1 MYTSTKTLF
10 DHKVAPDLI
19 DAFLYLQTELEIGGR
34 LIMNNNKTKFDV
46 PELKSS
52 EAGGCTLGLTG
63 GGCLTAPPPG
73 RPRLPSAPLPICD
86 I

>member
-1 MYTSTKTLF
+1 MNTS
-10 DHKVAPDLI
+10 
-19 DAFLYLQTELEIGGR
+19 AFQCLKRNLGQKIGKLKISMR
-34 LIMNNNKTKFDV
+34 LIMSNKDV

-86 I
+86 IRKRAEGGR